1 MGNDALLLG
10 IDGGQTSTKALLAA
24 PDGTVLGRGVGG
36 PFDHFMVAGGAEN
49 NRASMRQAVEAAL
62 AGHPGATIGTVSLGM
77 TGALRPGEDQVVHEA
92 LAGIVPG
99 ARVVVQ
105 PDYVSNLAGASG
117 GRAGIVLVA
126 GGGAISYGRNA
137 AGEDALA
144 GGYGYM
150 IGDEGSA
157 FDIGRRAITAATQA
171 DDRRGPATALLSVVL
186 DHFGLASIRDIVF
199 TVYAAGFSRAR
210 ISALAPAVTA
220 AAEAGDAVARDI
232 MRSTAAI
239 LANTAL
245 GVARQLFA
253 ADAAVTV
260 YLTGGVFQAGALV
273 LEPFERALI
282 DAWPTATARWPE
294 FPPVAGCLVLA
305 AQADGIATNDAWR
318 ERFRASLAAAGDSS

>member
-1 MGNDALLLG
+1 MANDAFLLG

-24 PDGTVLGRGVGG
+24 PDGTVLGQGVGG
-36 PFDHFMVAGGAEN
+36 PFDHFMVAGGTEN

-62 AGHPGATIGTVSLGM
+62 TGQPGATIGMVSLGM
-77 TGALRPGEDQVVHEA
+77 TGALRPGEDLIVHEA

-99 ARVVVQ
+99 ARAVVQ

-117 GRAGIVLVA
+117 GRPGIVLIA

-171 DDRRGPATALLSVVL
+171 DDRRGPATVLLPAVL
-186 DHFGLASIRDIVF
+186 DHFGLVSIRDIVF

-210 ISALAPAVTA
+210 ISALAPTVTA
-220 AAEAGDAVARDI
+220 AAKAGDAVARNI
-232 MRSTAAI
+232 MRSTATI

-253 ADAAVTV
+253 PDEPVTV
-260 YLTGGVFQAGALV
+260 YLTGGVFQAGPLV
-273 LEPFERALI
+273 LEPFERALV
-282 DAWPTATARWPE
+282 DAWPTATGRRPD

-305 AQADGIATNDAWR
+305 AQAAGIATDDAWR
-318 ERFRASLAAAGDSS
+318 ERFGASLAEAGRSS